1 MKHILTDDESR
12 SIITGYKIGKEF
24 EHVFNL
30 LAINQDNIGIYVTTD
45 RFGEAKIAIT
55 YSGKSWELN
64 VIKED
69 RFLSLDDFSSC
80 FVGPLIKQIIR
91 ETDL

>member
-24 EHVFNL
+24 EHIFNL
-30 LAINQDNIGIYVTTD
+30 LGINHENIGIYVTTERTGD
-45 RFGEAKIAIT
+45 AKIAIT
-55 YSGKSWELN
+55 YCGKSWELN
-64 VIKED
+64 LIKED
-69 RFLSLDDFSSC
+69 RFLSLDDFSSY

>member
-1 MKHILTDDESR
+1 MLTEDESR

-24 EHVFNL
+24 EHVFDL
-30 LAINQDNIGIYVTTD
+30 LGIEHNNIGIYVTTERTGD
-45 RFGEAKIAIT
+45 AKIAIT

>member
-12 SIITGYKIGKEF
+12 SIITGYKIEKEF

-30 LAINQDNIGIYVTTD
+30 LGIEHNNIGISITTERTGD
-45 RFGEAKIAIT
+45 AKIAIT
-55 YSGKSWELN
+55 YNEKSWELN

-69 RFLSLDDFSSC
+69 RFLNLDDFSSC

>member
-30 LAINQDNIGIYVTTD
+30 LGIEHNNIGIYVTTERTGD
-45 RFGEAKIAIT
+45 AKIAIT

-69 RFLSLDDFSSC
+69 RFLSIDDFSSC

>member
-24 EHVFNL
+24 EHIFNL
-30 LAINQDNIGIYVTTD
+30 LGIEHDNIGIYVTTD

>member
-1 MKHILTDDESR
+1 MIQHHRDHTECADAIERGLIAHELLIVHLTFLNA
-12 SIITGYKIGKEF
+12 T
-24 EHVFNL
+24 
-30 LAINQDNIGIYVTTD
+30 
-45 RFGEAKIAIT
+45 KIAIT

>member
-1 MKHILTDDESR
+1 MKHMLTEDESR

-24 EHVFNL
+24 EHVFDL
-30 LAINQDNIGIYVTTD
+30 LGIEHNNIGIYVTTERTGD
-45 RFGEAKIAIT
+45 AKIAIT